1 MDRMTSMTTFVKVV
15 DVGGFA
21 AAARKLNISP
31 SMVTMH
37 VRALEERLG
46 VRLLNRSTRR
56 IGLTEV
62 GQAYYE
68 RCLQILADV
77 DDAENVAQ
85 ALQSNPRGTLRLNAS
100 VAVPPFLAPA
110 IAEFTSMYPDVSI
123 SMTMTDRMVD
133 LVEEGFDLAI
143 RTFAN
148 PDSSLIVRRIA
159 AYRLLVC
166 GAPEY
171 LAKRGTPQQ
180 PADLA
185 HHNCLVYSYAPNGSE
200 WSFAGP
206 DGPQTMAVAGNMFS
220 NSANALRLAAVH
232 GQGLVILP
240 SFLLV
245 DEIKSGALVPVLAD
259 FLQTQHPINA
269 IYPHRHH
276 LSAKVRSF
284 LDLLVE
290 HFRANPFLADPCR
303 ATPIAGAA
311 TAPAKVHQLSG
322 RPALRSIAATA
333 APPSRKVANPDSIGR
348 DTRRAA
354 RGG

>member
-56 IGLTEV
+56 ISLTEV

-68 RCLQILADV
+68 RCLQILAEV
-77 DDAENVAQ
+77 EDAENVAQ
-85 ALQSNPRGTLRLNAS
+85 ALQSTPRGTLRLNAS
-100 VAVPPFLAPA
+100 VAIPPFLAPA
-110 IAEFTSMYPDVSI
+110 IAEFTSLYPDVSI
-123 SMTMTDRMVD
+123 TMAMTDRMVD

-143 RTFAN
+143 RTFAT
-148 PDSSLIVRRIA
+148 PDSSFIVRRIA
-159 AYRLLVC
+159 TYRLLVC
-166 GAPEY
+166 GSPEY
-171 LAKRGTPQQ
+171 LAKRGMPQQ

-185 HHNCLVYSYAPNGSE
+185 DHNCLVYSYAPNGSE
-200 WSFAGP
+200 WTFAGS
-206 DGPQTMAVAGNMFS
+206 DGPQVVAVTGNMFS

-245 DEIKSGALVPVLAD
+245 DEIKSGKLVPVLTE
-259 FLQTQHPINA
+259 FLREEHPI
-269 IYPHRHH
+269 
-276 LSAKVRSF
+276 SA
-284 LDLLVE
+284 
-290 HFRANPFLADPCR
+290 
-303 ATPIAGAA
+303 
-311 TAPAKVHQLSG
+311 
-322 RPALRSIAATA
+322 
-333 APPSRKVANPDSIGR
+333 
-348 DTRRAA
+348 
-354 RGG
+354 

>member
-1 MDRMTSMTTFVKVV
+1 MSRLESKRWDLMDRMTSMTAFVKVV

-31 SMVTMH
+31 SMVTTH

-56 IGLTEV
+56 VSLTEV

-68 RCLQILADV
+68 RCLQILADI

-85 ALQSNPRGTLRLNAS
+85 ALQSTPRGTLRINAS
-100 VAVPPFLAPA
+100 IAVPPFLAPA
-110 IAEFTSMYPDVSI
+110 IAEFTALYPDVSI

-133 LVEEGFDLAI
+133 VVEEGFDLAI
-143 RTFAN
+143 RTFVT
-148 PDSSLIVRRIA
+148 PDSSLIIRRIA
-159 AYRLLVC
+159 TYRLLVC
-166 GAPEY
+166 GSPDY
-171 LAKRGTPQQ
+171 LARRGAPQQ
-180 PADLA
+180 PSDLA
-185 HHNCLVYSYAPNGSE
+185 SHNCLAYAYAPKGSE
-200 WSFAGP
+200 WMFEGP
-206 DGPQTMAVAGNMFS
+206 TGVQRIHVLGNMHS

-245 DEIKSGALVPVLAD
+245 EEIKSGALVPVLTE
-259 FLQTQHPINA
+259 FLQAEHPISA

-284 LDLLVE
+284 LDLLVA
-290 HFRANPFLADPCR
+290 HFRANPYWADPCKAR
-303 ATPIAGAA
+303 AMPCDGGTAA
-311 TAPAKVHQLSG
+311 NVHKLDGTSSV
-322 RPALRSIAATA
+322 RSMAARA
-333 APPSRKVANPDSIGR
+333 APPP
-348 DTRRAA
+348 RRSASVD
-354 RGG
+354 